1 MPTNISIKN
10 VPDNIVDFLRQRARR
25 HHRSLQ
31 GELMALLEE
40 VALTGSRSVNEAEL
54 KLSGLGIST
63 GDEATR
69 WLREL
74 RDAR

>member
-10 VPDNIVDFLRQRARR
+10 VPDKIVDVLRQRAKR

-40 VALTGSRSVNEAEL
+40 VALTGPRSVNEAEL